1 MKEAGLPDKWREQF
15 QTYNGNHCLTNGGT
29 KQNKKAGKKDQSIT
43 LKNLSGSF
51 VVLLVGIFF
60 SIILFIIELILYHR
74 KCSVVAVL
82 PVPNMKTDSIA
93 EDESSTAKQL
103 TSDAANND
111 GLNKTAEVNLPTDK

>member
-1 MKEAGLPDKWREQF
+1 MNEAGLPDKWRKQF
-15 QTYNGNHCLTNGGT
+15 QTNSGHCLTNGGT

-60 SIILFIIELILYHR
+60 SIILFIIELIIYHR
-74 KCSVVAVL
+74 KSVVAVL

-93 EDESSTAKQL
+93 EA
-103 TSDAANND
+103 
-111 GLNKTAEVNLPTDK
+111 G